1 LHYLVIAGNAM
12 ENHLAVMDAFVQGL
26 GTGKDVMHAGK
37 SMGMVVGGK
46 TGVCGIFLSLVV
58 EEGVFYLQSV
68 GCKNME

>member
-1 LHYLVIAGNAM
+1 
-12 ENHLAVMDAFVQGL
+12 MDAFVQGL